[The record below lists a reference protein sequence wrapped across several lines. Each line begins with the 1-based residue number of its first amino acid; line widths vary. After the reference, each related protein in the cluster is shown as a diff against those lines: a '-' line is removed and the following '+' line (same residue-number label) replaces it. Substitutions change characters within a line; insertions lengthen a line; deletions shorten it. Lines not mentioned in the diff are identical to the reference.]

1 MGNDEDIYKTSDLYL
16 SAYLKAKGHKIED
29 IERGVKKCYF
39 IFENSERLM
48 SDRMRFFNEGLISVT
63 QYKNA
68 LQDLRVLI
76 HNC

>member
-1 MGNDEDIYKTSDLYL
+1 MYRTSDIYL
-16 SAYLKAKGHKIED
+16 SAYLKAKGHKIEKIDREGTKCFFNFKKDD
-29 IERGVKKCYF
+29 ILDSNK
-39 IFENSERLM
+39 
-48 SDRMRFFNEGLISVT
+48 MRFFNEGLISVT